1 MILVDAHADLAYN
14 MRTFGRDYTRAAAET
29 RQQEIGSHAPQYNGD
44 TLLGYPD
51 WVRGRV
57 GVVFAT
63 LFASPARKR
72 EGPWETQSYAD
83 PREAHALYSSQLEA
97 YHRLTGEAPDR
108 FRMLTDRRGLH
119 THLAEWEDP
128 TSEPPVGLVILME
141 GADGVRAPQEI
152 ADWHA
157 RGVRIVGPAWA
168 GTRYAGGTGE
178 PGPLTQDGRRLLQE
192 MEPLAMI
199 LDLSHL
205 AEEAAQ
211 ESLERYDGTVI
222 ATHANPRAL
231 MSGSRYPERHLSDEV
246 LAGLIDRGGVAG
258 IVLYNRFLKAGWTPE
273 EGRAVVPLAR
283 VAEHIDYV
291 CQMAGNAQHV
301 GIGSDFDGGFGVQ
314 EVPEG
319 LDTVAD
325 LRFIGEMLTARGYP
339 ASDVEAILG
348 GNWLGLLARALPET

>member
-1 MILVDAHADLAYN
+1 MILADAHTDLAYN
-14 MRTFGRDYTRAAAET
+14 MRTFGRDYTRAAADT
-29 RQQEIGSHAPQYNGD
+29 RQREIGTQTPRHNGD

-51 WVRGRV
+51 WLRGRV

-63 LFASPARKR
+63 LFASPAHKR
-72 EGPWETQSYAD
+72 EGPWDTQSYSD
-83 PREAHALYSSQLEA
+83 PNEAHALYSRQLDA

-128 TSEPPVGLVILME
+128 ASEPPVGLVILME

-231 MSGSRYPERHLSDEV
+231 MSGSQYPERHLSDEV

-273 EGRAVVPLAR
+273 EGRVPLAR

-348 GNWLGLLARALPET
+348 GNWLRLLARALPET